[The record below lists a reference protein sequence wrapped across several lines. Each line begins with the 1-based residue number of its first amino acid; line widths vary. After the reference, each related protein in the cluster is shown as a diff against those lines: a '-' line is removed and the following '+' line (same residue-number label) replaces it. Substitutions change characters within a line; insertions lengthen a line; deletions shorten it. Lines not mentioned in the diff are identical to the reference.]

1 MFGNR
6 GGSSVSDIKARLDK
20 LREEIRK
27 HEYQY
32 YVLDDP
38 LITDQEFD
46 RLMRELIQLEDIYP
60 ELVTPDSPSQRVGG
74 EVRSG
79 LTTVVHRTPLLS
91 LDNAFSLADLQAF
104 DRRISKFT
112 AASYMAELKID
123 GVSIA
128 LIYING
134 LLVSA
139 ATRGDGLLGEDV
151 IANVRTIKTI
161 PLQLRSPIPRLEVRG
176 EIFMPK
182 SEFVRLNQE
191 REEKGEKVFANP
203 RNASAGSLR
212 QLNPRITASRA
223 LSAFIYDITYIEGQ
237 EINNQ
242 VETFA
247 FLQEQGIPVNQMA
260 QLCHG
265 IDDVYAYCQQYEQ
278 ERHSL
283 PYEIDGVVIKLND
296 FAPRPVLG
304 ETAKSPRWAIAYKFL
319 AEEKET
325 RLWGCELNV
334 GRTGIIAPTAL
345 LEPVSLAGTT
355 VSRASL
361 HNFDLIKDRD
371 IRVGDTVLVHK
382 AGDIIPEVIRPVTE
396 KRTGQEEIINP
407 PADCPSCGS
416 KAVRPEGEVAYRC
429 ENVNCP
435 ARLIESLVFFASRDA
450 MDIDGM
456 GPALVE
462 QLVAQNLVSNIAD
475 LYDLNQAVIA
485 GLERMGPKSADNLIK
500 AIENSKSRPLY
511 RLITALG
518 IRHIG
523 LKTARILT
531 SVLTNME
538 DFKNISVEELVGIGE
553 IGPKMAESLVNFFSE
568 AHNLAMLDR
577 LQAAG
582 LNMQETEAVNN
593 NGRLGGMTFVLTGTM
608 ESMSRSE
615 AGEKITALGG
625 KTSSSVSKNTDF
637 VVVGSDPGSKYDK
650 ARQLGV
656 KILSEDEFV
665 EMIK

>member
-1 MFGNR
+1 M
-6 GGSSVSDIKARLDK
+6 SVVKARLDE

-27 HEYQY
+27 HEHQY

-46 RLMRELIQLEDIYP
+46 RLMRELIRLEELYP
-60 ELVTPDSPSQRVGG
+60 ELVTADSPSQRVGG
-74 EVRSG
+74 EARAG

-91 LDNAFSLADLQAF
+91 LDNAFSLADLQTF
-104 DRRISKFT
+104 DRRISK
-112 AASYMAELKID
+112 AADTSYMAELKID

-128 LIYING
+128 IIYDNG
-134 LLVSA
+134 VLLSA
-139 ATRGDGLLGEDV
+139 ATRGDGQLGEDV
-151 IANVRTIKTI
+151 TPNVRTIKNI
-161 PLQLRSPIPRLEVRG
+161 PLQLRTSIPRLEVRG
-176 EIFMPK
+176 EIYMPK
-182 SEFVRLNQE
+182 NEFVRLNQE

-203 RNASAGSLR
+203 RNAAAGSLR

-223 LSAFIYDITYIEGQ
+223 LSAFIYDITYIEGA
-237 EINNQ
+237 ELHNQ
-242 VETFA
+242 AEAFV
-247 FLQEQGIPVNQMA
+247 FLQEQGIPVNQLGR
-260 QLCHG
+260 LCHG
-265 IDDVYAYCQQYEQ
+265 IEEVYAFCQQIEQ

-283 PYEIDGVVIKLND
+283 PYEIDGVVIKLNE
-296 FAPRPVLG
+296 FSPRPVLG
-304 ETAKSPRWAIAYKFL
+304 ETSKSPRWAIAYKFL

-325 RLWGCELNV
+325 KLWGCELNV

-361 HNFDLIKDRD
+361 HNFDLIKDKD
-371 IRVGDTVLVHK
+371 IRVGDIVMVHK
-382 AGDIIPEVIRPVTE
+382 AGDIIPEVIRPVAE
-396 KRTGQEEIINP
+396 KRTGQEEIIAP
-407 PADCPSCGS
+407 PSHCPSCGS
-416 KAVRPEGEVAYRC
+416 KAVRSEGEVAYRC

-456 GPALVE
+456 GPALIE
-462 QLVAQNLVSNIAD
+462 QLVVQGLVDNIAD
-475 LYDLNQAVIA
+475 LYALDETTIA
-485 GLERMGPKSADNLIK
+485 GLERMGAKSAENLTK
-500 AIENSKSRPLY
+500 AIVNSKSRPLH

-531 SVLTNME
+531 GVLRDMERFKSVTAG
-538 DFKNISVEELVGIGE
+538 ELVAIPE
-553 IGPKMAESLVNFFSE
+553 IGPKMAESLVNFFNE
-568 AHNLAMLDR
+568 PHNLSMLES
-577 LQAAG
+577 LETAG
-582 LNMQETEAVNN
+582 LNMKETEPVNKG
-593 NGRLGGMTFVLTGTM
+593 GRLGGLTFVLTGTM
-608 ESMSRSE
+608 DSMSRSE
-615 AGEKITALGG
+615 AGERIMALGG

-637 VVVGSDPGSKYDK
+637 VVAGAEPGSKLDK

-656 KILSEDEFV
+656 KILNEGEFL